1 MKKLGRNCSVVVYN
15 KIKKERSK
23 CEKVKKKKQ
32 KTCNTVCEEKLFR
45 IFRFQ
50 WTRINLMKKKIV

>member
-32 KTCNTVCEEKLFR
+32 KTCNTVQCAKRNYLGSLGFSGQGL
-45 IFRFQ
+45 I
-50 WTRINLMKKKIV
+50 

>member
-23 CEKVKKKKQ
+23 CEKVKKKNRKHVIQ
-32 KTCNTVCEEKLFR
+32 CAKRNYLGSLGFSGQGL
-45 IFRFQ
+45 I
-50 WTRINLMKKKIV
+50 

>member
-23 CEKVKKKKQ
+23 CEKVKKNSKHVIRVQCGKRNYLGSLGFSGQ
-32 KTCNTVCEEKLFR
+32 GL
-45 IFRFQ
+45 I
-50 WTRINLMKKKIV
+50 